1 MIKAASFVHPE
12 IAAAHWKL
20 NSEAVILNIQGFPPS
35 TSSSQ
40 ACVRETPVVF
50 LSATNPLGRT
60 QMSVEFPTPS
70 GAQSRL
76 SCCEARGLRFL
87 LWCAP
92 VNSHTEW
99 SAVWKAFCKIAV
111 VFQDFIVVC
120 FSKFVMRC
128 FGPSHSMLFAI
139 PQQPST
145 LIACLV
151 YWPRVVWKTQ
161 KKKRMMKKAV
171 LCICCVLSL
180 HVLVSPDSVRLPHS
194 QPPAL
199 PPFTSFQW
207 YSPWDKAQ
215 GRWAKR
221 NSGESCEEGV
231 ALVGTQSGSPA
242 CAHDSPSRSSGT
254 SAVRNERNRSDI
266 QKCLCCSEKVWRILH
281 EQQRLLEAAGAAL
294 SNNHTIVVAQ
304 KTKRRNKEPP
314 YVSVLWQGVF
324 SVQSHF

>member
-1 MIKAASFVHPE
+1 
-12 IAAAHWKL
+12 
-20 NSEAVILNIQGFPPS
+20 
-35 TSSSQ
+35 
-40 ACVRETPVVF
+40 
-50 LSATNPLGRT
+50 
-60 QMSVEFPTPS
+60 
-70 GAQSRL
+70 
-76 SCCEARGLRFL
+76 
-87 LWCAP
+87 
-92 VNSHTEW
+92 
-99 SAVWKAFCKIAV
+99 
-111 VFQDFIVVC
+111 
-120 FSKFVMRC
+120 MRC
-128 FGPSHSMLFAI
+128 FGPSHSILFAI

-304 KTKRRNKEPP
+304 NTKRRNKEPP
-314 YVSVLWQGVF
+314 YVSYFGRGCFLFRAIFNDLIIMFIDEDNKDRSGWSTSSTTDYSVSEVDQFNVAFLNWQYIKTIVI
-324 SVQSHF
+324 SSHFVVLNMWDFLLRNTK

>member
-1 MIKAASFVHPE
+1 MSAAFTCKQREIKVKLWPRAKEKCGKITQAVSKRAKTTYRYNIPSEVIKAASFVHPE

-60 QMSVEFPTPS
+60 QMSVEFPTLS

-111 VFQDFIVVC
+111 FQDFIVVC

-139 PQQPST
+139 PQHLST
-145 LIACLV
+145 LHA
-151 YWPRVVWKTQ
+151 
-161 KKKRMMKKAV
+161 
-171 LCICCVLSL
+171 
-180 HVLVSPDSVRLPHS
+180 
-194 QPPAL
+194 
-199 PPFTSFQW
+199 
-207 YSPWDKAQ
+207 
-215 GRWAKR
+215 
-221 NSGESCEEGV
+221 
-231 ALVGTQSGSPA
+231 
-242 CAHDSPSRSSGT
+242 
-254 SAVRNERNRSDI
+254 
-266 QKCLCCSEKVWRILH
+266 
-281 EQQRLLEAAGAAL
+281 
-294 SNNHTIVVAQ
+294 
-304 KTKRRNKEPP
+304 
-314 YVSVLWQGVF
+314 
-324 SVQSHF
+324 

>member
-1 MIKAASFVHPE
+1 
-12 IAAAHWKL
+12 
-20 NSEAVILNIQGFPPS
+20 
-35 TSSSQ
+35 
-40 ACVRETPVVF
+40 
-50 LSATNPLGRT
+50 
-60 QMSVEFPTPS
+60 MSVEFPTPS

-87 LWCAP
+87 LWCTP

-99 SAVWKAFCKIAV
+99 RAVWMAFCKIA

-120 FSKFVMRC
+120 FSKFLMRC

-139 PQQPST
+139 PQHPST

-151 YWPRVVWKTQ
+151 YWPRVVWKTHRR
-161 KKKRMMKKAV
+161 KKGWWKKQFFASV
-171 LCICCVLSL
+171 VVSFHYTFSFLQTLS
-180 HVLVSPDSVRLPHS
+180 VSLIPNPQRF
-194 QPPAL
+194 
-199 PPFTSFQW
+199 PPFTSVQW

-254 SAVRNERNRSDI
+254 SAVQNDRNRSDRE
-266 QKCLCCSEKVWRILH
+266 KCLCCSEKVWRIVH
-281 EQQRLLEAAGAAL
+281 EQQRLRELYCL
-294 SNNHTIVVAQ
+294 IIT
-304 KTKRRNKEPP
+304 
-314 YVSVLWQGVF
+314 LL
-324 SVQSHF
+324 

>member
-1 MIKAASFVHPE
+1 MSAAFKCKQREIKVKLWPRAKEKCGKITQASKRAKTTYRYNIPSEVIKAASFVPPE

-111 VFQDFIVVC
+111 FQDFIVVC
-120 FSKFVMRC
+120 FSKFLMRC

-139 PQQPST
+139 PQHVST
-145 LIACLV
+145 LHA
-151 YWPRVVWKTQ
+151 
-161 KKKRMMKKAV
+161 
-171 LCICCVLSL
+171 
-180 HVLVSPDSVRLPHS
+180 
-194 QPPAL
+194 
-199 PPFTSFQW
+199 
-207 YSPWDKAQ
+207 
-215 GRWAKR
+215 
-221 NSGESCEEGV
+221 
-231 ALVGTQSGSPA
+231 
-242 CAHDSPSRSSGT
+242 
-254 SAVRNERNRSDI
+254 
-266 QKCLCCSEKVWRILH
+266 
-281 EQQRLLEAAGAAL
+281 
-294 SNNHTIVVAQ
+294 
-304 KTKRRNKEPP
+304 
-314 YVSVLWQGVF
+314 
-324 SVQSHF
+324 